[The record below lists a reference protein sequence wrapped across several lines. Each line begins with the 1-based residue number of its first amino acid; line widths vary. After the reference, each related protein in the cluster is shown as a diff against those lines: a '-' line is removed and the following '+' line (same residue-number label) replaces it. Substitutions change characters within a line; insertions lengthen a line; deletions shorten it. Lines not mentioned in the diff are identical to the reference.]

1 MSGVSRE
8 QAEQSGADHRLQ
20 WSANRAPLVDVTGIS
35 REKSA
40 QGTWN
45 RSQITDDKNVSHHH
59 GMESLSNA
67 KIKVAFGSK

>member
-1 MSGVSRE
+1 MASLLF
-8 QAEQSGADHRLQ
+8 AEQSLAYAAGAG
-20 WSANRAPLVDVTGIS
+20 VY

-45 RSQITDDKNVSHHH
+45 HSQIRDDKNVSHHH

-67 KIKVAFGSK
+67 KINAKIKVAFGSK